1 MSKRR
6 KNDVL
11 WSVVAA
17 LYFFDRNPCSTSSY
31 PHFNEVLKYD
41 NINLPIKFPDVQ
53 KFEKMK
59 NLSINIYGEDPE
71 ENVKKLKIPLSLII
85 ERMMAFLVFFLKDVL

>member
-1 MSKRR
+1 M
-6 KNDVL
+6 KNNDLYWFL

-17 LYFFDRNPCSTSSY
+17 LCPVDRNPCSTSSY

-41 NINLPIKFPDVQ
+41 DINFPIKFSDVQ
-53 KFEKMK
+53 KFEKMN

-71 ENVKKLKIPLSLII
+71 ENV
-85 ERMMAFLVFFLKDVL
+85 